1 VRGADGRRVSNVG
14 ADVRDRARP
23 RAPPASLAREH
34 RRRGGGR
41 ARAPAGEPYRRQPG
55 ARGGGDPLLSRA
67 RGRHARGLARVA
79 SSLGPPGATERAAE
93 AILAALAPAQRPAP
107 GLRAA
112 R

>member
-1 VRGADGRRVSNVG
+1 M
-14 ADVRDRARP
+14 RA
-23 RAPPASLAREH
+23 
-34 RRRGGGR
+34 
-41 ARAPAGEPYRRQPG
+41 
-55 ARGGGDPLLSRA
+55 
-67 RGRHARGLARVA
+67 GLARVA